1 MPTIGL
7 NKIKYNDEQS
17 KVIDKINR
25 NFAAIEQLIANGHLD
40 SSNIAEIDANKVR
53 VLNLIVGGNVE
64 MGPDATITWGQVT
77 SQPQIISEDMV
88 TTITENTIE
97 TATIR
102 ANQITTGTL
111 SGIYINGVY
120 ITGAQID
127 ISEDVN
133 IGDFLY
139 LNGSNFLSGIRWK
152 NSSGTTVAEIYIDP
166 ASGAMF
172 LETDNGGVYV
182 NGTRVDQG
190 AVFA

>member
-1 MPTIGL
+1 
-7 NKIKYNDEQS
+7 
-17 KVIDKINR
+17 
-25 NFAAIEQLIANGHLD
+25 
-40 SSNIAEIDANKVR
+40 
-53 VLNLIVGGNVE
+53 
-64 MGPDATITWGQVT
+64 
-77 SQPQIISEDMV
+77 MV